1 MKCIDE
7 IDLYNKKII
16 LRLDLNVPIKD
27 GIILDDTKIR
37 ASIPTI
43 NYLLDQNCKL
53 LILSHLGKVKT
64 EEDKIGKSLKIVC
77 DKMSEI
83 INKNIYFIDN
93 VLSDEIPNIL
103 DNHDIAMLENTR
115 YADVPQKR
123 ESGCE
128 ITLAEF
134 WSKAGEFFVN
144 DAFGTSHRKHASN
157 YGISTFLPSGYG
169 LLFKKEIEGLK
180 PIVTDEPKRPFV
192 VIMGG
197 AKVDDKIELIESILK
212 KCDYLLLGGGIA
224 NTFNKV
230 KGYNIGL
237 SLYSKSQEE
246 NVRTLMTKYSDKIM
260 LPIDANVLKGNQVLN
275 KNIKNIE
282 SDEII
287 YDIGDETIELYK
299 KYINEAKTI
308 FINGTVGYY
317 EDKRFAN
324 GTIKLLKLVSLANG
338 IKLAG
343 GGDAV
348 SSVNNLGFY
357 NKFDFISTGGGATLE
372 YIAKEKIECFED

>member
-7 IDLYNKKII
+7 IDLNNKKII

-53 LILSHLGKVKT
+53 LILSHLGKIKT
-64 EEDKIGKSLKIVC
+64 EEDKVGKSLKIVC
-77 DKMSEI
+77 DKMKEL
-83 INKNIYFIDN
+83 INKDIYFIDN
-93 VLSDEIPNIL
+93 VLSDEVPTIL
-103 DNHDIAMLENTR
+103 DNHDIVMLENTR
-115 YADVPQKR
+115 YADIPEKR
-123 ESGCE
+123 ESGCDL
-128 ITLAEF
+128 TLAEF

-157 YGISTFLPSGYG
+157 YGISTFLPSAYG
-169 LLFKKEIEGLK
+169 LLFKKEVEGLK
-180 PIVTDEPKRPFV
+180 PIVTNEPKRPFI

-197 AKVDDKIELIESILK
+197 AKVDDKIELIDSILK

-230 KGYNIGL
+230 KGNNIGS
-237 SLYSKSQEE
+237 SLYSESQEE
-246 NVRTLMTKYSDKIM
+246 NVSTLIGKYSNKII
-260 LPIDANVLKGNQVLN
+260 LPIDANVLKENEVLSKDIN
-275 KNIKNIE
+275 NIE

-287 YDIGDETIELYK
+287 YDIGNKTIELYK
-299 KYINEAKTI
+299 EYIDEAKTI

-324 GTIKLLKLVSLANG
+324 GTVKLLELVSNASG
-338 IKLAG
+338 IKIAG

-348 SSVNNLGFY
+348 SSVNNLGFSD
-357 NKFDFISTGGGATLE
+357 KFNFISTGGGATLE